1 MLDFHK
7 FGTTDIRNSKL
18 ETTLTLYRIP
28 FFHNPYCFCVWNDQ
42 RDVVGTKISGQC
54 PKYSFACCKIM
65 HINSLKIDH
74 EKMKSLV
81 LIVFRNHKRETKS
94 AGCYQDTS
102 FLKFYFQPVC
112 KQEFYATCRDL
123 EKNNIKHLLLI
134 RTVHKYKNILMLRI
148 SI

>member
-65 HINSLKIDH
+65 HINSLKNDH

-94 AGCYQDTS
+94 AGSATKTLKKKNPIFNQFVNRS
-102 FLKFYFQPVC
+102 FMPHVEIWKKIIL
-112 KQEFYATCRDL
+112 
-123 EKNNIKHLLLI
+123 NIC
-134 RTVHKYKNILMLRI
+134 
-148 SI
+148 S